1 MEEVPNA
8 RETRDDY
15 QQVECQGCGLSH
27 FVNSKTG
34 KVLGEVRPA
43 SVVLCDPAL
52 AITGLAFERI
62 DFVARLCLLRNRL
75 GARSIA
81 VRADTLFDLRLHS
94 EPFQPPQLAASFKRI
109 ALLQLI

>member
-15 QQVECQGCGLSH
+15 QQVECEGCGLSH
-27 FVNSKTG
+27 FVNCKTG
-34 KVLGEVRPA
+34 KVLGQKQGPPQL
-43 SVVLCDPAL
+43 SSMILPLPSQVLHL
-52 AITGLAFERI
+52 SWI

-81 VRADTLFDLRLHS
+81 VRADTLV
-94 EPFQPPQLAASFKRI
+94 AASFKRI
-109 ALLQLI
+109 VLLQLI